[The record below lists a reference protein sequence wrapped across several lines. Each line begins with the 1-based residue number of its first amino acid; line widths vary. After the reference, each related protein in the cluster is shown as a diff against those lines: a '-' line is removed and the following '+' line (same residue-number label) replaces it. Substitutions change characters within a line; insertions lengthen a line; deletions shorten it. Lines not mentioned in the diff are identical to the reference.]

1 MTLDKRDPQRIS
13 QTNLKMSTF
22 AGLQREHHGLNPPLK
37 LILSPPR
44 CRTWGL
50 DLSTYHRLRERAPS
64 SLSLSVPKCERLAS
78 TDSLSKSGCKQTL
91 PKCFYSRASSSLVP
105 IVSIIDV
112 VNFQSHHRHQEIGTN
127 FKSAM

>member
-1 MTLDKRDPQRIS
+1 MTLDKRESQRIS
-13 QTNLKMSTF
+13 QTNLNIFTF
-22 AGLQREHHGLNPPLK
+22 AGLQWEHGGLNPPLK

-50 DLSTYHRLRERAPS
+50 DISTHYRLRERPPS

-78 TDSLSKSGCKQTL
+78 TDSLSESCCKQTL
-91 PKCFYSRASSSLVP
+91 PKCFYSRVPSSLVP

-127 FKSAM
+127 FTSAM